1 MNSKKDVINAW
12 VEESWRNPP
21 ASIKE
26 AGEKYFSD
34 DFQNVDKDGNV
45 VGNKDAYIGLGLAC
59 ATSFTGFKAV
69 ISDLQ
74 EVSDG
79 VIMTNHF
86 EGTHTSNFDLSAMG
100 LGVIPPSGKKIVW
113 ADAKSKFTVEGD
125 KITGIQEISGGLE
138 WFLAPLG
145 VKLPSQ

>member
-59 ATSFTGFKAV
+59 TTSFTGFKAV

-79 VIMTNHF
+79 VIVTNHF
-86 EGTHTSNFDLSAMG
+86 EGTHTSDFDLSAMG

>member
-12 VEESWRNPP
+12 VDESWRNRP

-34 DFQNVDKDGNV
+34 DFQNIDQGGNV
-45 VGNKDAYIGLGLAC
+45 VGNKDAYIGIGLAC

-79 VIMTNHF
+79 VIVTNHF
-86 EGTHTSNFDLSAMG
+86 EGIHTSDFDLSAMG
-100 LGVIPPSGKKIVW
+100 LGVIPASGKKIVW
-113 ADAKSKFTVEGD
+113 PDAKSKFTVEGD
-125 KITGIQEISGGLE
+125 KITGIHDITGGLE
-138 WFLAPLG
+138 WFLTPLG
-145 VKLPSQ
+145 VKLPSE